1 MVGRTEEDGKSLDGG
16 ERICSRKQKVNERM
30 NEEEREQRNLDEQL
44 HMDYLFQSWITFLVI
59 SQVEMI
65 SYIAQ

>member
-1 MVGRTEEDGKSLDGG
+1 
-16 ERICSRKQKVNERM
+16 M
-30 NEEEREQRNLDEQL
+30 NEEEREQQNLHEQL
-44 HMDYLFQSWITFLVI
+44 HMELFYFQLYLFQSWKVFLVI

>member
-1 MVGRTEEDGKSLDGG
+1 MTEGDGKSFKRGG
-16 ERICSRKQKVNERM
+16 RICNQKQKVNERM
-30 NEEEREQRNLDEQL
+30 NEEDREQQNLDEQL
-44 HMDYLFQSWITFLVI
+44 HMDYLFQSWKFFLVI

>member
-1 MVGRTEEDGKSLDGG
+1 
-16 ERICSRKQKVNERM
+16 M
-30 NEEEREQRNLDEQL
+30 NEEEREQQNLHEQL
-44 HMDYLFQSWITFLVI
+44 HMGYLFQSWKLLLVI

>member
-1 MVGRTEEDGKSLDGG
+1 MVEEGKSL
-16 ERICSRKQKVNERM
+16 ERSGKNRKWMK
-30 NEEEREQRNLDEQL
+30 EEEREQRNLHKQL
-44 HMDYLFQSWITFLVI
+44 HVDYFFQSWKVFLVI

>member
-1 MVGRTEEDGKSLDGG
+1 MTEGDGKSLERGG
-16 ERICSRKQKVNERM
+16 RICNQKQKENERM
-30 NEEEREQRNLDEQL
+30 NEEEREQQNLDEQL
-44 HMDYLFQSWITFLVI
+44 HMDYLFQSWKFFLVI

>member
-1 MVGRTEEDGKSLDGG
+1 MK
-16 ERICSRKQKVNERM
+16 
-30 NEEEREQRNLDEQL
+30 EEEREQQNLHEQL
-44 HMDYLFQSWITFLVI
+44 HMDYLFQSWKLFLVI